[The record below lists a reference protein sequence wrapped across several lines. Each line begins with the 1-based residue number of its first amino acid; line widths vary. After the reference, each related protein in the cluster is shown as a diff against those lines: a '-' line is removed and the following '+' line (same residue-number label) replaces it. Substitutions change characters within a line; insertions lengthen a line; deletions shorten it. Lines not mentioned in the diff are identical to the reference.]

1 MHDPAAV
8 RHLVLVG
15 VLVGAVVVDGVDDA
29 EVEHHAVQ
37 HLSNT

>member
-15 VLVGAVVVDGVDDA
+15 VLVGTVVVNGVDDA

-37 HLSNT
+37 HLSNA